1 MHLEFISVGEY
12 MLRRDFFLILV
23 GAVLMLLGGALFL
36 NFFRDEAI
44 WAEWIVGPITAFV
57 GVSVAIVGVALHCY
71 AGDSAGGA
79 PENAATSAR

>member
-1 MHLEFISVGEY
+1 

-36 NFFRDEAI
+36 NLFRDEAI

-57 GVSVAIVGVALHCY
+57 GVCIAIVGVAMRCY